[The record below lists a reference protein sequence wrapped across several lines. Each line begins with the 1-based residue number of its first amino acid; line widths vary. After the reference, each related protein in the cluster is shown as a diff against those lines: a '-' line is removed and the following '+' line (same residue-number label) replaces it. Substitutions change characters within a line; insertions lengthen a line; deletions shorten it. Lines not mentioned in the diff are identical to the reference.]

1 VGSIRSIEPVGRSW
15 HYRVE
20 APATLA
26 HYIAEK
32 GSITVEGVSLTVNA
46 VEGVVFDLN
55 IVPHTAQKT
64 TIRHR

>member
-1 VGSIRSIEPVGRSW
+1 LGGHIVSGHVDGVGSIRSIEPVGRSW

-32 GSITVEGVSLTVNA
+32 ETPLVAILS
-46 VEGVVFDLN
+46 
-55 IVPHTAQKT
+55 PH
-64 TIRHR
+64 